1 VETVWRYLT
10 GAGLLCLLALPAPA
24 QKVSSPGDAVEVKVE
39 PGRLK
44 RLTAESFAAGKSIK
58 WVVASEAVDLI
69 PSESGRWAIFSAPT
83 SGTYFV
89 FTYSAT
95 DKGEPTDPVVYRI
108 VVGKPAP
115 PPPPP
120 PDPDDPVV
128 KDPLF
133 QKLLPVY
140 AADVTPGKADKAK
153 QLAAVYRNAGSVT
166 LNDPSITTLG
176 RFYEVVS
183 VASKQLVPPPALD
196 VVRNAVAA
204 DHKAV
209 LGERYD
215 APLDANAKA
224 KVAAQFARVA
234 AILER
239 LAS

>member
-10 GAGLLCLLALPAPA
+10 GAGLLCLLALPAQAQTVEVPAEVKAEPGMIVVPA
-24 QKVSSPGDAVEVKVE
+24 QTAGKEVRWYAPDPGLQVIPSSLLKDSKTAVCIALK
-39 PGRLK
+39 PGRY
-44 RLTAESFAAGKSIK
+44 RLVAYTALAD
-58 WVVASEAVDLI
+58 V
-69 PSESGRWAIFSAPT
+69 PSEPA
-83 SGTYFV
+83 V
-89 FTYSAT
+89 C
-95 DKGEPTDPVVYRI
+95 VV
-108 VVGKPAP
+108 VVGNAP
-115 PPPPP
+115 GPVPPP
-120 PDPDDPVV
+120 PDPDDSVA
-128 KDPLF
+128 KDPLY

-153 QLAAVYRNAGSVT
+153 QLAAVYRNAGAVT

-196 VVRNAVAA
+196 AVRNAVAA

>member
-1 VETVWRYLT
+1 MWRWVF
-10 GAGLLCLLALPAPA
+10 GSCGVLLLLALPAPA
-24 QKVSSPGDAVEVKVE
+24 QKVSNPGDAVEVKVE

-58 WVVASEAVDLI
+58 WVVASDAVDLI
-69 PSESGRWAIFSAPT
+69 PSESGRWAIFSAPV

-95 DKGEPTDPVVYRI
+95 DTGEPTDPVVYRI

-120 PDPDDPVV
+120 PPPPDPDDPVV
-128 KDPLF
+128 KDPLY

-196 VVRNAVAA
+196 AVRNAVAA

-215 APLDANAKA
+215 APPDKA
-224 KVAAQFARVA
+224 KVGPQFARVA
-234 AILER
+234 AILEA
-239 LAS
+239 LAR